1 MARIQSEAK
10 GSFAVLRIEKLE
22 KEKDNVFRKY
32 QEANR
37 EKEQLKNTI

>member
-10 GSFAVLRIEKLE
+10 GSFAALRIEKLE
-22 KEKDNVFRKY
+22 KEKETVLRKY
-32 QEANR
+32 QEANK

>member
-1 MARIQSEAK
+1 MAKIQSEAK

-22 KEKDNVFRKY
+22 KEKETVLRKY
-32 QEANR
+32 QEANK

>member
-22 KEKDNVFRKY
+22 KEKETVLRKY
-32 QEANR
+32 QEANK